1 MRIVG
6 FFIQRFFFFCVQYP
20 KMCIKMGGW
29 KLAIG
34 LHVTKRDHRIL
45 H

>member
-1 MRIVG
+1 
-6 FFIQRFFFFCVQYP
+6 
-20 KMCIKMGGW
+20 MGGW